1 VVIPRQLGA
10 DNCSGF
16 ASTIEVT
23 TRTISVSHESLAVP
37 RVCDESVK
45 LVIEY
50 SDDAGT
56 KPVGFQFPAANQSD
70 GRSEQLRT
78 CAASL

>member
-1 VVIPRQLGA
+1 MVIPRQLGA
-10 DNCSGF
+10 DNCSGS
-16 ASTIEVT
+16 ASIIEGPPA
-23 TRTISVSHESLAVP
+23 TISISHDSLAVP

-70 GRSEQLRT
+70 DV
-78 CAASL
+78 AF